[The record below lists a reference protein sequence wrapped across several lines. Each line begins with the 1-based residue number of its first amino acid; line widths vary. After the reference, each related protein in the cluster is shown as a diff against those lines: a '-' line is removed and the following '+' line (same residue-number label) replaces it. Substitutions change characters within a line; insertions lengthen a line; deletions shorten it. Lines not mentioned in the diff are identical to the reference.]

1 MTRPHADYMSA
12 RDALAALGIRTQT
25 LYAYVSRGWIRS
37 LKQPGT
43 KERLYVRD
51 DVERMLARQR
61 ARSGHG
67 AVAAAA
73 MNLGDPIIQ
82 TSITEISPEG
92 PLYRGRPAIELARR
106 GVAFES
112 VAELL
117 WTGRDPDDDV
127 RWPVAPIPA
136 EVARLVKNLPT
147 KRPQEQLL
155 EVFAMAVLALGMARG
170 TINERVRFGNPT
182 AAARQIMQV
191 LTGCLGF
198 VSAKHAFVPP
208 RQSDPRDAGD
218 PGERIVD
225 HLARALGVP
234 GTDENLAALNA
245 ILITLADH
253 ELAPATFVARV
264 AASGGS
270 TLHSCLVAALNAHAG
285 MEIGR
290 AHDRIDEL
298 LAAGRGRKLVERVG
312 EFQDKGLRP
321 PGFGHPVYPRGDPRA
336 RYLIDL
342 VRQRRRNGRRVSTML
357 ECVDAVR
364 EKYGIHPRQDLAIT
378 IVVTALGLPSGAA
391 GPAFGLARV
400 AGWVA
405 HVLEQRG
412 TGTMLRPRARYV
424 AG

>member
-1 MTRPHADYMSA
+1 MANEHADYMSA

-51 DVERMLARQR
+51 DVERMRARQR

-82 TSITEISPEG
+82 TSITEISPDG

-117 WTGRDPDDDV
+117 WTGRDPDDEV

-136 EVARLVKNLPT
+136 EVARLLKALPT
-147 KRPQEQLL
+147 RRPQEQLL

-170 TINERVRFGNPT
+170 TVNDRMRFGNPN

-191 LTGCLGF
+191 LAGCLGF
-198 VSAKHAFVPP
+198 ASTRRGFVPP
-208 RQSDPRDAGD
+208 RD
-218 PGERIVD
+218 GERLVD

-234 GTDENLAALNA
+234 GTDENLAALDA
-245 ILITLADH
+245 VLITLADH

-298 LAAGRGRKLVERVG
+298 LAASRGRGLIDRVR

-342 VRQRRRNGRRVSTML
+342 VRRRRRNGRRVTTML
-357 ECVDAVR
+357 DCVDAVTAR
-364 EKYGIHPRQDLAIT
+364 YGIHPRQDLAIT

-405 HVLEQRG
+405 HVLEQRSN
-412 TGTMLRPRARYV
+412 GTMLRPRARYV